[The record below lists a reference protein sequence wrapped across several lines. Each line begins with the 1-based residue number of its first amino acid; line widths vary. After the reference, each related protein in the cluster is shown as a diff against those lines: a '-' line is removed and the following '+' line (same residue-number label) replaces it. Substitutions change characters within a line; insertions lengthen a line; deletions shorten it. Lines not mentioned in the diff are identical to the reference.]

1 MKDKFQINPEVFLYF
16 IKSDFKE
23 ILLRLSNK
31 ILEEC
36 DSSLINLENDSDL
49 TEVDKYLWIKDRD
62 NFIPHIIFDEN
73 ISELDNLVLFK
84 GSYEKMKGFGK
95 FKKLIVSPNVKITKF
110 KFFSR
115 FMLFSDTTLT
125 RDVLKNLKEKL
136 IRYKINYKI
145 FYEHDNFK
153 WKLVN

>member
-1 MKDKFQINPEVFLYF
+1 MKDKFQTNPEVFLYF

-36 DSSLINLENDSDL
+36 ESSLINLENDSDL

-62 NFIPHIIFDEN
+62 NFIPHKIFDEN

-84 GSYEKMKGFGK
+84 GSYERMKVFGK

-115 FMLFSDTTLT
+115 FMLFSNTTLT

-153 WKLVN
+153 WKLVS

>member
-1 MKDKFQINPEVFLYF
+1 MKDKFQTNPEVFLYF

-23 ILLRLSNK
+23 ILMRLSNK
-31 ILEEC
+31 ILGEC
-36 DSSLINLENDSDL
+36 ENSLINLENDSDL

>member
-1 MKDKFQINPEVFLYF
+1 MKDKFQTNPEVFLYF

-23 ILLRLSNK
+23 ILMRLSNK
-31 ILEEC
+31 ILGEC
-36 DSSLINLENDSDL
+36 ENSLINLENDSDL

-84 GSYEKMKGFGK
+84 GSYERMKVFGK

-136 IRYKINYKI
+136 TRYKIKYKI

>member
-1 MKDKFQINPEVFLYF
+1 MKDKFQTNPEVFLYF

-23 ILLRLSNK
+23 IFLRLSNK

-36 DSSLINLENDSDL
+36 DNSLINLENDSDL

-62 NFIPHIIFDEN
+62 NFIPHKIFDEN

-84 GSYEKMKGFGK
+84 GSYERMKVFGK

-153 WKLVN
+153 WKLVS

>member
-1 MKDKFQINPEVFLYF
+1 MKDKFQTNPEVFLYF

-23 ILLRLSNK
+23 ILMRLSNK
-31 ILEEC
+31 ILGEC
-36 DSSLINLENDSDL
+36 ENSLINLENDSDL

-73 ISELDNLVLFK
+73 ISDLDNLVLFK
-84 GSYEKMKGFGK
+84 GSYQKMKGFGK

-136 IRYKINYKI
+136 TRYKIKYKI

>member
-1 MKDKFQINPEVFLYF
+1 MKDKFQTNPEVFLYF

-36 DSSLINLENDSDL
+36 DNSLINLENDSDL
-49 TEVDKYLWIKDRD
+49 TEVDKYLWIKDKN
-62 NFIPHIIFDEN
+62 NFIAHKIFDEN

-84 GSYEKMKGFGK
+84 GSYEKMKGFSK

-125 RDVLKNLKEKL
+125 IDVLKNLKEKL
-136 IRYKINYKI
+136 IRNKINYKI

>member
-1 MKDKFQINPEVFLYF
+1 MKDKFQTNPEVFLYF

-23 ILLRLSNK
+23 ILMRLSNK
-31 ILEEC
+31 ILGEC
-36 DSSLINLENDSDL
+36 ENALINLENDSDL

-62 NFIPHIIFDEN
+62 NFIPHKIFDEN

-84 GSYEKMKGFGK
+84 GSYERMKVFGK

-115 FMLFSDTTLT
+115 FMLFSNTTLT

>member
-36 DSSLINLENDSDL
+36 ESSLINLENDSDL

-62 NFIPHIIFDEN
+62 NFIPHKIFDEN
-73 ISELDNLVLFK
+73 IGELDNLVLFK
-84 GSYEKMKGFGK
+84 GSYEKMKDFGK

-136 IRYKINYKI
+136 TRYKIKYKI

>member
-1 MKDKFQINPEVFLYF
+1 MKDKFQTNPEVFLYF

-36 DSSLINLENDSDL
+36 ESSLINLENDSDL

-136 IRYKINYKI
+136 TRYKIKYKI

-153 WKLVN
+153 WKLVS

>member
-1 MKDKFQINPEVFLYF
+1 MKDKFQTNPEVFLYF

-23 ILLRLSNK
+23 ILLRLSSK

-36 DSSLINLENDSDL
+36 DNSLINLENDSDL
-49 TEVDKYLWIKDRD
+49 TEADKYLWIQDRD
-62 NFIPHIIFDEN
+62 NFIPHKIFDEN

-125 RDVLKNLKEKL
+125 IDVLKNLKEKL
-136 IRYKINYKI
+136 IRNKINYKI

>member
-1 MKDKFQINPEVFLYF
+1 
-16 IKSDFKE
+16 
-23 ILLRLSNK
+23 
-31 ILEEC
+31 
-36 DSSLINLENDSDL
+36 
-49 TEVDKYLWIKDRD
+49 
-62 NFIPHIIFDEN
+62 
-73 ISELDNLVLFK
+73 
-84 GSYEKMKGFGK
+84 MKGFGK

-125 RDVLKNLKEKL
+125 IDVLKNLKEKL
-136 IRYKINYKI
+136 IRNKINYKI

>member
-1 MKDKFQINPEVFLYF
+1 MKDKFQTNPEVFLYF

-36 DSSLINLENDSDL
+36 ESSLINLENDSDL

-115 FMLFSDTTLT
+115 FMLFSNTTLT

-136 IRYKINYKI
+136 TRYKIKYKI

>member
-1 MKDKFQINPEVFLYF
+1 MKDKFQTNPEVFLYF

-31 ILEEC
+31 ILEERE
-36 DSSLINLENDSDL
+36 SSLINLENDSDL

-62 NFIPHIIFDEN
+62 NFIPHKIFDEN

-84 GSYEKMKGFGK
+84 GSYEKMKDFGK

-136 IRYKINYKI
+136 TRYKIKYKI

-153 WKLVN
+153 GKLGN

>member
-1 MKDKFQINPEVFLYF
+1 MKDKFQTNPEVFLYF

-36 DSSLINLENDSDL
+36 ESSLINLENDSDL

-115 FMLFSDTTLT
+115 FMLFSNTTLT

-153 WKLVN
+153 WKLVS

>member
-1 MKDKFQINPEVFLYF
+1 MKDKFQTNPEVFLYF

-23 ILLRLSNK
+23 ILMRLSNK
-31 ILEEC
+31 ILGEC
-36 DSSLINLENDSDL
+36 ENSLINLENDSDL

-62 NFIPHIIFDEN
+62 NFIPHKIFDEN

-84 GSYEKMKGFGK
+84 GSYEKMKVFGK

-115 FMLFSDTTLT
+115 FMLFSNTTLT

-153 WKLVN
+153 WKLVS

>member
-1 MKDKFQINPEVFLYF
+1 MKDKFHTNPEVFLYF

-23 ILLRLSNK
+23 ILMRLSNK
-31 ILEEC
+31 ILGEC
-36 DSSLINLENDSDL
+36 ENSLINLENDSDL

-136 IRYKINYKI
+136 TRYKIKYKI

>member
-36 DSSLINLENDSDL
+36 ESSLINLENDSDL

-62 NFIPHIIFDEN
+62 NFIPHKIFDEN

-84 GSYEKMKGFGK
+84 GSYEKMKGFSK

-153 WKLVN
+153 WKLVS

>member
-1 MKDKFQINPEVFLYF
+1 MKDKFQTNPEVFLYF

-23 ILLRLSNK
+23 ILLRLSSK

-36 DSSLINLENDSDL
+36 DNSLINLENDSDL
-49 TEVDKYLWIKDRD
+49 TEADKYLWIKDRD
-62 NFIPHIIFDEN
+62 NFIPHKIFDEN

-125 RDVLKNLKEKL
+125 IDVLKNLKEKL
-136 IRYKINYKI
+136 IRNKINYKI

>member
-1 MKDKFQINPEVFLYF
+1 MKDKFQTNPEVFLYF

-23 ILLRLSNK
+23 ILLRLSSK

-36 DSSLINLENDSDL
+36 DNSLINLENDSDL

-62 NFIPHIIFDEN
+62 NFILHKIFDEN

-84 GSYEKMKGFGK
+84 GSYQKMKGFGK

-115 FMLFSDTTLT
+115 FMLFSNTTLT

>member
-1 MKDKFQINPEVFLYF
+1 MKDKFQTNPEVFLYF

-36 DSSLINLENDSDL
+36 ESSLINLENDSDL
-49 TEVDKYLWIKDRD
+49 TEVDKYLWIKDKD
-62 NFIPHIIFDEN
+62 NFIPHKIFDEN

-84 GSYEKMKGFGK
+84 GSYQKMKGFGK

-136 IRYKINYKI
+136 VRYKINYKI

-153 WKLVN
+153 WKLVS

>member
-1 MKDKFQINPEVFLYF
+1 MKDKFQTNPEVFLYF

-36 DSSLINLENDSDL
+36 ESSLINLENDSDL
-49 TEVDKYLWIKDRD
+49 TEVDKYLWIKDRY
-62 NFIPHIIFDEN
+62 NFIPHKIFDEN

-84 GSYEKMKGFGK
+84 GSYERMKVFGK

-136 IRYKINYKI
+136 TRYKIKYKI

>member
-1 MKDKFQINPEVFLYF
+1 MKDKFQTNPEVFLYF

-23 ILLRLSNK
+23 ILMRLSNK
-31 ILEEC
+31 ILGEC
-36 DSSLINLENDSDL
+36 ENSLINLENDSDL

-62 NFIPHIIFDEN
+62 NFIPHKIFDEN

-84 GSYEKMKGFGK
+84 GSYERMKVFGK

-136 IRYKINYKI
+136 TRYKIKYKI

>member
-1 MKDKFQINPEVFLYF
+1 MKDKFQTNPEVFLYF

-36 DSSLINLENDSDL
+36 ESSLVNLENDSDL

-62 NFIPHIIFDEN
+62 NFIPHKIFDEN
-73 ISELDNLVLFK
+73 IGELDNLVLFK
-84 GSYEKMKGFGK
+84 GSYEKMKDFGK

-136 IRYKINYKI
+136 TRYKIKYKI

>member
-1 MKDKFQINPEVFLYF
+1 MKDKFQTNPEVFLYF

-23 ILLRLSNK
+23 ILMRLSNK
-31 ILEEC
+31 ILGEC
-36 DSSLINLENDSDL
+36 ENSLINLENDSDL
-49 TEVDKYLWIKDRD
+49 TEGDKYLWIKDRD

-136 IRYKINYKI
+136 TRYKIKYKI

>member
-36 DSSLINLENDSDL
+36 DNSLINLENDSDL
-49 TEVDKYLWIKDRD
+49 SEVDKYLWIKDKD
-62 NFIPHIIFDEN
+62 NFIPHKIFDEN

-84 GSYEKMKGFGK
+84 GSYEKMKGFSK

-125 RDVLKNLKEKL
+125 IDVLKNLKEKL
-136 IRYKINYKI
+136 IRNKINYKI

>member
-1 MKDKFQINPEVFLYF
+1 MKDKFQTKPEVFLYF

-23 ILLRLSNK
+23 ILMRLSNK
-31 ILEEC
+31 ILGEC
-36 DSSLINLENDSDL
+36 ENSLINLENDSDL

-62 NFIPHIIFDEN
+62 NFIPHKIFDEN

-84 GSYEKMKGFGK
+84 GSYERMKVFGK

-136 IRYKINYKI
+136 TRYKIKYKI

>member
-1 MKDKFQINPEVFLYF
+1 MKDKFQTNPEVFLYF

-36 DSSLINLENDSDL
+36 ESSLINLENDSDL
-49 TEVDKYLWIKDRD
+49 TEVDKYLWIKDKD
-62 NFIPHIIFDEN
+62 NFIPHKIFDEN

-84 GSYEKMKGFGK
+84 GSYEKMRSFGK
-95 FKKLIVSPNVKITKF
+95 FKKLIVSPKVKITKF

-136 IRYKINYKI
+136 TRYKIKYKI

>member
-36 DSSLINLENDSDL
+36 ESSLINLKNDSDL

-136 IRYKINYKI
+136 TRYKIKYKI

>member
-1 MKDKFQINPEVFLYF
+1 MKDKFQTNPEVFLYF

-23 ILLRLSNK
+23 ILMRLSNK
-31 ILEEC
+31 ILGEC
-36 DSSLINLENDSDL
+36 ENSLINLENDSDL

-136 IRYKINYKI
+136 TRYKIKYKI

>member
-1 MKDKFQINPEVFLYF
+1 MKDKFQTNPEVFLYF

-23 ILLRLSNK
+23 ILMRLSNK
-31 ILEEC
+31 ILGEC
-36 DSSLINLENDSDL
+36 ENSLINLENDSDL
-49 TEVDKYLWIKDRD
+49 TEVDKYLWIKDKD
-62 NFIPHIIFDEN
+62 NFIAHKIFDEN

-84 GSYEKMKGFGK
+84 GSYERMKVFGK

-115 FMLFSDTTLT
+115 FMLFSNTTLT

>member
-1 MKDKFQINPEVFLYF
+1 MKDKFQTNPEVFLYF

-36 DSSLINLENDSDL
+36 ESSLINLENDSDL

-62 NFIPHIIFDEN
+62 NFIPHKIFDEN
-73 ISELDNLVLFK
+73 IGELDNLVLFK
-84 GSYEKMKGFGK
+84 GSYEKMKDFGK

-136 IRYKINYKI
+136 TRYKIKYKI

>member
-1 MKDKFQINPEVFLYF
+1 MKDKFQTNPEVFLYF

-23 ILLRLSNK
+23 ILLRLSSK

-36 DSSLINLENDSDL
+36 DNSLINLENDSDL
-49 TEVDKYLWIKDRD
+49 TEADKYLWIKDRD
-62 NFIPHIIFDEN
+62 NFIPHKIFDEN

-84 GSYEKMKGFGK
+84 GSYQKMKGFGK

-125 RDVLKNLKEKL
+125 IDVLKNLKEKL
-136 IRYKINYKI
+136 IRNKINYKI

>member
-1 MKDKFQINPEVFLYF
+1 MKDKFQTNPEVFLYF

-23 ILLRLSNK
+23 ILMRLSNK
-31 ILEEC
+31 ILGEC
-36 DSSLINLENDSDL
+36 ESSLINLENDSDL

-115 FMLFSDTTLT
+115 FMLFSNTTLT

>member
-1 MKDKFQINPEVFLYF
+1 MKDKFQTNPEVFLYF

-36 DSSLINLENDSDL
+36 ESSLSNLENDSDL

-62 NFIPHIIFDEN
+62 NFIPHKIFDEN

>member
-1 MKDKFQINPEVFLYF
+1 MKDKFQTNPEVFLYF

-36 DSSLINLENDSDL
+36 ESSLINLENDSDL
-49 TEVDKYLWIKDRD
+49 TEVDKYLWIKDKD
-62 NFIPHIIFDEN
+62 NFIPHKIFDEN

-84 GSYEKMKGFGK
+84 GSYQKMKGFGK

-125 RDVLKNLKEKL
+125 IDVLKNLKEKL
-136 IRYKINYKI
+136 IRNKINYKI

>member
-1 MKDKFQINPEVFLYF
+1 MKDKFQTNPEVFLYF

-36 DSSLINLENDSDL
+36 ESSLINLENDSDL

-62 NFIPHIIFDEN
+62 NFIPHKIFDEN
-73 ISELDNLVLFK
+73 ISELYNLVLFK

>member
-36 DSSLINLENDSDL
+36 ESSLINLENDSDL

-136 IRYKINYKI
+136 TRYKIKYKI

>member
-1 MKDKFQINPEVFLYF
+1 MKDKFQTNPEVFLYF

-23 ILLRLSNK
+23 ILMRLSNK
-31 ILEEC
+31 ILGEC
-36 DSSLINLENDSDL
+36 ENSLINLENDSDL

-62 NFIPHIIFDEN
+62 NFIPHKIFDEN

-115 FMLFSDTTLT
+115 FMLFSNTTLT

-153 WKLVN
+153 WKLVS